1 MERRSSFN
9 DEKALFGNSELRNL
23 VRLVGII
30 EGPPPTVVDNNEWF
44 GDLGVA
50 SSLALHH
57 GIGHQQLREP
67 TL

>member
-23 VRLVGII
+23 VRLVGSI

-50 SSLALHH
+50 SSLAFTMGSGTSNSVSRLY
-57 GIGHQQLREP
+57 
-67 TL
+67 